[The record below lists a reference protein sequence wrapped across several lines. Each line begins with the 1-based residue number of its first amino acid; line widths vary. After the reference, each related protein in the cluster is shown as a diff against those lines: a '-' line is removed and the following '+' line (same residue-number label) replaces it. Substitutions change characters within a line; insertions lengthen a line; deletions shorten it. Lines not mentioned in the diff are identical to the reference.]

1 VIGHKRLDVP
11 QLPYGDVII
20 GCISE
25 VHYTLGD
32 RVPSLQGL
40 IDVMRE
46 TRRLLSL
53 PENDFAW
60 SSWKDQ
66 QAALAEIDEHI
77 DTLQRGSV
85 PNMAV
90 LFAPTGPIQEVSVSS
105 GWGEAFLR
113 LAERFDNESAK
124 VT

>member
-1 VIGHKRLDVP
+1 M
-11 QLPYGDVII
+11 
-20 GCISE
+20 
-25 VHYTLGD
+25 
-32 RVPSLQGL
+32 PSLQGL

-60 SSWKDQ
+60 SWWKDQ